1 MSLAINLLVAGSLRE
16 SALPESL
23 KTENA
28 DIHHLVFE
36 RFGIDEARELRAKSS
51 TKAFGT
57 EPHTFVIFTRDL
69 TLEAQNSLLKLT
81 EDPPTSL
88 SLYLII
94 PSESLLIPTLRSRF
108 VMAEGQTKKVGN
120 TQSAEEFLALSYA
133 ERLLLVADKVKQKD
147 QAWIDNLLFELYE
160 SRVADARNKEA
171 KKSLLLA
178 ITYMR
183 NRGASKKQLL
193 EELALSLPVG

>member
-1 MSLAINLLVAGSLRE
+1 M
-16 SALPESL
+16 
-23 KTENA
+23 
-28 DIHHLVFE
+28 VFE
-36 RFGIDEARELRAKSS
+36 RFGIDEARELRQKSN
-51 TKAFGT
+51 TKSFGA
-57 EPHTFVIFTRDL
+57 EPHTFVIFARDL

-81 EDPPTSL
+81 EDPPASL

-108 VMAEGQTKKVGN
+108 VMAEGQTKVSN
-120 TQSAEEFLALSYA
+120 TQSAEEFLALSYSD
-133 ERLLLVADKVKQKD
+133 RLLLIADKVKQKD
-147 QAWIDNLLFELYE
+147 QAWIDNLLFGLNE
-160 SRVADARNKEA
+160 SRATGMENKEA

-178 ITYMR
+178 ITYVR